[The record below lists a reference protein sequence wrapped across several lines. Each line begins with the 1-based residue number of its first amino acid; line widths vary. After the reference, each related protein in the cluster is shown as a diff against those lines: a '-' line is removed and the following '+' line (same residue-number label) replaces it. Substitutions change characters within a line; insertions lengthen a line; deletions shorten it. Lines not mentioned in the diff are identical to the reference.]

1 MDTGGKRSVP
11 ADYEDYTED
20 LSFLKMLEIPLLIRI
35 LKEEASEEHPMSA
48 ALISDRL
55 SEITGL
61 EHSEKTVLRKL
72 QRLVDLQNKIDDS
85 VLEKHLQL
93 SLGGIMI
100 EISNREKGVKHIQ
113 NRYYFKPLLDRS
125 DVDMVCGTITSNRYL
140 SVKEKEYLI
149 AREKTLCYGEKYI
162 QDPSP
167 LPEKPHPVQKQL
179 SEQVLKIVNTLYDAI
194 REKYQVD
201 VIYGF
206 YGADPKKYLHPALL
220 AKNESKPYHLNPYAM
235 IWNDGE
241 YYLLATHR
249 GHTNISHFRIDRIVS
264 VQPAAAEDDAAKNRK
279 REPLPDSLRPFVK
292 RIHGREEFQAERYTA
307 VYPLMAIFGEEDL
320 CEAVVECKANAIG
333 VVIDYFGMDLRI
345 LPPVLDH
352 PSNEKDI
359 NGGVQHYVS
368 IRLPKAQYEN
378 VRGFCLLQH
387 SIVTVVSPDRLVFD
401 VKEGLMAS
409 MERLPEIR

>member
-1 MDTGGKRSVP
+1 MDTGGRRSVP

-72 QRLVDLQNKIDDS
+72 QRLVELQRKIDDS

-93 SLGGIMI
+93 SLGGTMI
-100 EISNREKGVKHIQ
+100 EVSNRKRGVRHIQ

-125 DVDMVCGTITSNRYL
+125 DVDMVCGTITSSRYL
-140 SVKEKEYLI
+140 TVKEKEYLI
-149 AREKTLCYGEKYI
+149 TREKTLCYGEKYI
-162 QDPSP
+162 QAQDP
-167 LPEKPHPVQKQL
+167 LPEKPRAAQKQP
-179 SEQVLKIVNTLYDAI
+179 SERVLRIVNTLYDAI

-206 YGADPKKYLHPALL
+206 YGEDPKRYLRPVLL

-235 IWNDGE
+235 LWNDGE

-249 GHTNISHFRIDRIVS
+249 GHTNISHFRVDRIVS
-264 VQPAAAEDDAAKNRK
+264 VQPAAEEENALRRRR
-279 REPLPDSLRPFVK
+279 REPLPDALRPFIK
-292 RIHGREEFQAERYTA
+292 RVHGREEFQAEQYTA
-307 VYPLMAIFGEEDL
+307 VYPLMAIFGKEDL
-320 CEAVVECKANAIG
+320 CEAVVECRASAIG

-352 PSNEKDI
+352 SSEEKDS
-359 NGGVQHYVS
+359 GGLQKYVS

-387 SIVTVVSPDRLVFD
+387 SIVTVVSPDRLIRD
-401 VKEGLMAS
+401 VKEGLTAS
-409 MERLPEIR
+409 AERLPEI

>member
-1 MDTGGKRSVP
+1 MDNRNRRSAP

-35 LKEEASEEHPMSA
+35 LKEEASESNPMSA

-72 QRLVDLQNKIDDS
+72 QRLVSLQDSIDDS

-93 SLGGIMI
+93 SLGGTMV
-100 EISNREKGVKHIQ
+100 EISNREKGVKHVQ

-140 SVKEKEYLI
+140 SMKEKEYLI

-162 QDPSP
+162 QDPNQ
-167 LPEKPHPVQKQL
+167 LPEKPRPTKNQL
-179 SEQVLKIVNTLYDAI
+179 SEQILRIVNLLYDAI

-201 VIYGF
+201 VTYGY
-206 YGADPKKYLHPALL
+206 YGEDPKRYLHPALL
-220 AKNESKPYHLNPYAM
+220 TKNESKPYHLNPYAM

-264 VQPAAAEDDAAKNRK
+264 VQPAVEEDDATKNLK
-279 REPLPDSLRPFVK
+279 REPLPDSLKEFVK
-292 RIHGREEFQAERYTA
+292 RVRGREIFQAERYTTI
-307 VYPLMAIFGEEDL
+307 YPLMAIFGEEDL

-345 LPPVLDH
+345 LPPMLDH
-352 PSNEKDI
+352 PSNETDI
-359 NGGVQHYVS
+359 NGSLQKYVS
-368 IRLPKAQYEN
+368 IKLPRAQYEN
-378 VRGFCLLQH
+378 VRGFCLQQH
-387 SIVTVVSPDRLVFD
+387 SIVTVVSPDRLIID
-401 VKEGLMAS
+401 VKKGLMVAAAK
-409 MERLPEIR
+409 LPEIL

>member
-1 MDTGGKRSVP
+1 MNTDSRRLVP

-72 QRLVDLQNKIDDS
+72 QRLVDLQEKIDDT
-85 VLEKHLQL
+85 VLKKHLQL
-93 SLGGIMI
+93 SLGGTMV

-113 NRYYFKPLLDRS
+113 NRYYFRPLLDRS
-125 DVDMVCGTITSNRYL
+125 DVDMVCGAITSNRYL

-149 AREKTLCYGEKYI
+149 AREKTLSYGDRYVR
-162 QDPSP
+162 DWNP
-167 LPEKPHPVQKQL
+167 LPEKPHAARKQL
-179 SEQVLKIVNTLYDAI
+179 SERVLEIVNALYDAI

-201 VIYGF
+201 VVYGS
-206 YGADPKKYLHPALL
+206 YGEGFGRGRRPVLL
-220 AKNESKPYHLNPYAM
+220 AKNESRPYHLNPYAM
-235 IWNDGE
+235 LWNDGE

-264 VQPAAAEDDAAKNRK
+264 VRPAAEEGDAAKNRK
-279 REPLPDSLRPFVK
+279 REPLPDALKPFVK
-292 RIHGREEFQAERYTA
+292 KTHGGEEFQAEQYTA

-320 CEAVVECKANAIG
+320 CEAVVECRANAIG

-345 LPPVLDH
+345 LPPVLEH
-352 PSNEKDI
+352 PSDERDS
-359 NGGVQHYVS
+359 GGSQSYVS
-368 IRLPKAQYEN
+368 IRLPRAQYEN

-387 SIVTVVSPDRLVFD
+387 SIVTAVSPKRLVRD
-401 VKEGLMAS
+401 VRKGLTAS
-409 MERLPEIR
+409 AKKLPEI

>member
-1 MDTGGKRSVP
+1 MDTGGRRTVP

-35 LKEEASEEHPMSA
+35 LKEEASEERPMSA
-48 ALISDRL
+48 ALISERL

-93 SLGGIMI
+93 SLGGSMI
-100 EISNREKGVKHIQ
+100 QVSNREKGVKHIQ

-149 AREKTLCYGEKYI
+149 AREKTLCYGDRYI
-162 QDPSP
+162 QDRNP
-167 LPEKPHPVQKQL
+167 LPEKPRAVQKQL
-179 SEQVLKIVNTLYDAI
+179 SEQVLRIVNTLYDAI

-201 VIYGF
+201 VIYGA
-206 YGADPKKYLHPALL
+206 YGGDPKRCRRPVLL
-220 AKNESKPYHLNPYAM
+220 AKNEDKPYHLNPYAM

-264 VQPAAAEDDAAKNRK
+264 VQPAVEDDAAGIKK
-279 REPLPDSLRPFVK
+279 REPLPDSLKPFVK
-292 RIHGREEFQAERYTA
+292 RVHGREEFQAEQYTA

-320 CEAVVECKANAIG
+320 CEAVVECRANAIG

-345 LPPVLDH
+345 LPPALDH
-352 PSNEKDI
+352 SSDDKEG
-359 NGGVQHYVS
+359 NGALQSYVS
-368 IRLPKAQYEN
+368 IKLPKAQYEN

-387 SIVTVVSPDRLVFD
+387 SIVTAVSPDRLIRD
-401 VKEGLMAS
+401 VRERLTAS
-409 MERLPEIR
+409 VERLPETEG

>member
-35 LKEEASEEHPMSA
+35 LKEEASEENPMSA

-72 QRLVDLQNKIDDS
+72 QRLVNLQNKIDDS
-85 VLEKHLQL
+85 VLEKHLRL
-93 SLGGIMI
+93 SLGGTMI
-100 EISNREKGVKHIQ
+100 EVSNRKKGVKHIQ

-125 DVDMVCGTITSNRYL
+125 DVDLVCGTITSNRYL
-140 SVKEKEYLI
+140 SMQEKEYLI

-162 QDPSP
+162 QGRNP
-167 LPEKPHPVQKQL
+167 LPEKPRAAQKQL
-179 SEQVLKIVNTLYDAI
+179 SKRMLGVVNTLHDAI

-206 YGADPKKYLHPALL
+206 YGEDPKRYRHPALL

-249 GHTNISHFRIDRIVS
+249 GHTDIAHFRIDRIVS
-264 VQPAAAEDDAAKNRK
+264 VQPAVEEEDAVKPRK
-279 REPLPDSLRPFVK
+279 REPFPDSLKPFVK
-292 RIHGREEFQAERYTA
+292 RVHGREEFQAEQYTA
-307 VYPLMAIFGEEDL
+307 VYPLMAVFGEEDL

-333 VVIDYFGMDLRI
+333 VVIDYFGMELRV
-345 LPPVLDH
+345 LPPVLEH

-359 NGGVQHYVS
+359 NGAVQDYVS
-368 IRLPKAQYEN
+368 IKLPKAQYEN

-387 SIVTVVSPDRLVFD
+387 LIVTAVSPERLVRD
-401 VKEGLMAS
+401 VKEGLTAS
-409 MERLPEIR
+409 LEKLPEIQ